1 MVQAEGAFI
10 PLAYSGVETR
20 IAAGEW
26 FVTDMVEGKQMATMR
41 KVVSKDGTTLRITV
55 NGVDPQ
61 GNAFEDVKV
70 YDRQ

>member
-1 MVQAEGAFI
+1 
-10 PLAYSGVETR
+10 
-20 IAAGEW
+20 
-26 FVTDMVEGKQMATMR
+26 MR